1 MSKGRKK
8 PRERSHKHLQDK
20 AVQSTA
26 SADWIVTALAGVG
39 MLITAYLTS
48 VAWFGDSPAFCAE
61 GSGCDL
67 IQHSRWSTV
76 LGMPVA
82 LWGFAVY
89 LVIGLIAWRMP
100 ARLKRWRQL
109 WYLSLIGLAIS
120 VYLTVVG
127 IVSLDAVCA
136 WCLAS
141 LATMT
146 AIFVRLILHHPD
158 SAPGVAWPSWLA
170 QTGGA
175 ALLVVALLHL
185 SYSDLLSHPDTPKLR
200 ALAAHLDETGAR
212 FYGAWWCPACQEQ
225 KDQFRGAAEQLP
237 YIECSIG
244 GRGSPMTLECR
255 NLGITNYPTWIIDD
269 THYTGIVSPQDL
281 AIYSDYDWE

>member
-1 MSKGRKK
+1 
-8 PRERSHKHLQDK
+8 
-20 AVQSTA
+20 
-26 SADWIVTALAGVG
+26 
-39 MLITAYLTS
+39 MLITAYLTG

-67 IQHSRWSTV
+67 VQQSRWSTV
-76 LGMPVA
+76 LGVPVA

-89 LVIGLIAWRMP
+89 LIIALIAWRMP
-100 ARLKRWRQL
+100 TRLKRWRQL
-109 WYLSLIGLAIS
+109 WYLSLIGVAIS

-127 IVSLDAVCA
+127 IVSLDALCV

-141 LATMT
+141 MATMT
-146 AIFVRLILHHPD
+146 AIFVRLILHRPD
-158 SAPGVAWPSWLA
+158 SAPGIAWPSWIA

-200 ALAAHLDETGAR
+200 ELASHLDETGAK

-237 YIECSIG
+237 YVECSTA
-244 GRGSPMTLECR
+244 GRGSPMTLQCS
-255 NLGITNYPTWIIDD
+255 NLGISNFPTWIIDE
-269 THYTGIVSPQDL
+269 HRYTGVVSPREL
-281 AIYSDYDWE
+281 ARYSEYAWE